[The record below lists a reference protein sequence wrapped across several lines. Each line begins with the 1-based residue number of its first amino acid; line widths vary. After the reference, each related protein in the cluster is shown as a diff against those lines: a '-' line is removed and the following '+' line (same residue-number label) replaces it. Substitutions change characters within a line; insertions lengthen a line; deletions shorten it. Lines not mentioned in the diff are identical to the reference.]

1 MDISK
6 LSRDHIMRRVGRME
20 QLASIRRYVIDDGKG
35 RGSRAFEVR
44 NGSGLVF
51 TVHPDKGLDIGPA
64 EYKGLPIAWA
74 TPNGPV
80 APAFYDDQGAEW
92 LRSWPGGLLT
102 TCGFLN
108 AGGPCETA
116 EGHQGQHGRT
126 DNIPAEEVN
135 ARCFW
140 DGPRYVLEV
149 TGTIAQT
156 RVFGE
161 KLVASRT
168 IRTWLGAPE
177 IEVSD
182 RIENRGYQTM
192 PLMVLYHMNMGW
204 PLVDDCAELVAADH
218 PVVPRDDY
226 GEKAL
231 AEWNRINPPV
241 ANIPEQVFYHD
252 LPADA
257 EGMCSVAIR
266 NPNLKVALEVSFRKR
281 ELPHFVHWKMN
292 GAGEYVVGIEPANCY
307 PEGQNAM
314 AARGLLR
321 HIEPGETVE
330 TLVRVR
336 LSDLA

>member
-1 MDISK
+1 MDIST
-6 LSRDHIMRRVGRME
+6 LSKDYLMRRMGRMD

-44 NGSGLVF
+44 NGSGLSF
-51 TVHPDKGLDIGPA
+51 TVYPDKGLDIGPA
-64 EYKGLPIAWA
+64 EYMGLPIAWM
-74 TPNGPV
+74 TPNGAV

-92 LRSWPGGLLT
+92 LRSWSGGLLT
-102 TCGFLN
+102 TCGLLN
-108 AGGPCETA
+108 VGPPCETA

-126 DNIPAEEVN
+126 DHIPAEEVN

-140 DGPRYVLEV
+140 DGPRYVLEI

-161 KLVASRT
+161 KLVISRT

-177 IEVSD
+177 LEVAD
-182 RIENRGYQTM
+182 TIENRGYETM
-192 PLMVLYHMNMGW
+192 PFMLLYHMNMGW

-218 PVVPRDDY
+218 LVVPREDY

-231 AEWNRINPPV
+231 SEWNRINPSQAGV
-241 ANIPEQVFYHD
+241 PEQVFYHD
-252 LPADA
+252 LPADGD
-257 EGMCSVAIR
+257 GMCSVSIR
-266 NPNLKVALEVSFRKR
+266 NPARNIALEVSFRKA
-281 ELPHFVHWKMN
+281 ELPHLVHWKMN

-307 PEGQNAM
+307 PEGQIAM
-314 AARGLLR
+314 ARRGILR
-321 HIEPGETVE
+321 RIGPGETVK

-336 LSDLA
+336 LSGIA